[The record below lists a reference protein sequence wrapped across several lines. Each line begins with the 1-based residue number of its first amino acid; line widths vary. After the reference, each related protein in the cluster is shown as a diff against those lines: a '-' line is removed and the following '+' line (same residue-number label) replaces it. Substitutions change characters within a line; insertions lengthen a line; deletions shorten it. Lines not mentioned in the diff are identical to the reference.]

1 LILLNSYGILLWV
14 SVFDMTEAQAIVMA
28 EAKTS
33 MFKDDDM
40 PKSIT
45 SKKLNGLNYLAWAHA
60 VKIFL
65 QGKRMLKYLTDNPPN
80 KKDPTYEDW
89 MSGDSVV
96 MGWLWHSMK
105 PHVST
110 AVEFCDSSKKI

>member
-1 LILLNSYGILLWV
+1 LLNSYSILLWV

-33 MFKDDDM
+33 MFKDDNM

-65 QGKRMLKYLTDNPPN
+65 RGK
-80 KKDPTYEDW
+80 
-89 MSGDSVV
+89 
-96 MGWLWHSMK
+96 
-105 PHVST
+105 
-110 AVEFCDSSKKI
+110 